1 MGKEY
6 SLPDAQPTPSMTTA
20 TPAPSYSMLP
30 ETQDLTA
37 LVASLL
43 KDESRPVTQFALIAL
58 DLHFHV
64 IDEQQ
69 SSQQIEQSM
78 HYYSENLRPLIRRS
92 DALIRTQRTLYF
104 VLFGANQQGGRLVQE
119 RLWEAL
125 LWSAHSAQESAMLS
139 PHGMTIGS
147 ASTSTFQPPQQQPIA
162 MATLDQVMQAAA
174 QPQHSFTQSFQD
186 ELEGSAEPAESEKQ
200 ADVATSEKRDEPQT
214 EPLPTLH
221 DREESVAAHDSE
233 KNLSL
238 LARRLGIPYLSL
250 LPRNVPEKLRQICSP
265 QLSQELHCY
274 PIGKERNT
282 LTVAL
287 ADPSNHST
295 LARLRQE
302 TGLQIFPVLAPA
314 HELQLALEQM

>member
-6 SLPDAQPTPSMTTA
+6 SLPDAQPTLSMTTA
-20 TPAPSYSMLP
+20 TPTPSYSMLP
-30 ETQDLTA
+30 GTQDLA
-37 LVASLL
+37 AFVASLL
-43 KDESRPVTQFALIAL
+43 KDESRQVTQFALIAL
-58 DLHFHV
+58 ALHFHV

-92 DALIRTQRTLYF
+92 DTLIRTQRTLYF
-104 VLFGANQQGGRLVQE
+104 VLVGANQQGGRLVQE

-139 PHGMTIGS
+139 PYGMTIGS

-186 ELEGSAEPAESEKQ
+186 ELEGSEESGKSEE
-200 ADVATSEKRDEPQT
+200 VATGEKRDEPRT

-265 QLSQELHCY
+265 QLAQELHCY

>member
-6 SLPDAQPTPSMTTA
+6 SLPDAQPTLSMTTA
-20 TPAPSYSMLP
+20 TPAPSYSMLSG
-30 ETQDLTA
+30 TQDLA
-37 LVASLL
+37 AFVASLL
-43 KDESRPVTQFALIAL
+43 KDENRQVTQFALIAL
-58 DLHFHV
+58 ALHFQT

-78 HYYSENLRPLIRRS
+78 HYYSENLRLLIRRS
-92 DALIRTQRTLYF
+92 DILIRTQRILYF

-119 RLWEAL
+119 RLWDTL

-139 PHGMTIGS
+139 PCGMTIGS
-147 ASTSTFQPPQQQPIA
+147 ANTSTFQQPQQQPIA
-162 MATLDQVMQAAA
+162 MATLYQLIQAAA

-186 ELEGSAEPAESEKQ
+186 ELEASAESEESGKL
-200 ADVATSEKRDEPQT
+200 AELTTGEKRGEPRT

-221 DREESVAAHDSE
+221 NREESVAEHDSE

-265 QLSQELHCY
+265 QLAHELHCY

-287 ADPSNHST
+287 ADPSDHST

-302 TGLQIFPVLAPA
+302 TGLQIFPVLVPA
-314 HELQLALEQM
+314 HELQMALEQM